1 MFSEENELDR
11 LGEKIKAIRLFFKET
26 QEVFSRNTTI
36 SIGTLRNIERG
47 NNTPTYSIL
56 RNLTY
61 SEEYGHFTLWLMSDS
76 IAPEIGQTDIE
87 LAEEVRRWKRSKRA
101 GQIEDSEYLYVSKED
116 VIAYWDETQL
126 GKETVSGGLVHIP
139 LYNVAAA
146 AGNGAFV
153 GHEEKVDDLAFK
165 ADWIRNTLKSNP
177 KDLSLIHVDG
187 NSMTPVLNPDDIILI
202 DQSDNTAKRDGI
214 YVIRI
219 NDSLLVKRLQHLP
232 NSSIKVI
239 SENMAY
245 EPFTIN
251 LQDESNDLGII
262 GRVVWSGQ
270 RH

>member
-1 MFSEENELDR
+1 MFSEENELNG
-11 LGEKIKAIRLFFKET
+11 LSEKFKAIRQFYQET
-26 QEVFSRNTTI
+26 QEAFSRNTGI

-47 NNTPTYSIL
+47 NNMPTYSIL

-61 SEEYGHFTLWLMSDS
+61 SEEYGYFTLWLMSDS
-76 IAPEIGQTDIE
+76 IAPEIGQVDVEI
-87 LAEEVRRWKRSKRA
+87 ASAVRRWKQSQLT
-101 GQIEDSEYLYVSKED
+101 GQIEDHEYLYVRKED
-116 VIAYWDETQL
+116 IIAYWEETQAC
-126 GKETVSGGLVHIP
+126 KKKVSGDLVHIP

-146 AGNGAFV
+146 AGNGNFV
-153 GHEEKVDDLAFK
+153 EHEQKVDDLAFK
-165 ADWIRNTLKSNP
+165 SEWIRNSLKSNP

-239 SENMAY
+239 SENQSY